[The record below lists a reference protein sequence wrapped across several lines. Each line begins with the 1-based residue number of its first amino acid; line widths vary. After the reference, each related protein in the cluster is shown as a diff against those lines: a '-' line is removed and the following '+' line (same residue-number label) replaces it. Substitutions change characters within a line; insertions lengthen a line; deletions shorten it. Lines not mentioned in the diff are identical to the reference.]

1 MEWFVWRNYANQ
13 DHVDI
18 RDVHV
23 DIVNLRELVSWD
35 EASSLTIVN
44 VQFHER
50 RDDHTYDVSVL
61 SYLNGED
68 IDTIFDNMGQNI
80 TSLEMSHLHLDDDAR
95 MRLYVHLSQNE
106 TITRLT
112 LRHHVQD
119 PSSHH
124 FKDPSSLVEA
134 LLESQTIEYLNVS
147 ENGWVLQA
155 MRSFERLIAETS
167 SIQELVLFQSSEI
180 FPYDKW
186 EQIDPFLSALARIGC
201 PVERIHVPAHMSQI
215 AGYAM
220 DILKIERTPCTD
232 GAYKQY
238 VRHLLVMMLRE
249 MNCDVMRI
257 IRAMVKRRNPIEV
270 ITD

>member
-1 MEWFVWRNYANQ
+1 MEWFVREKYVDQ

-18 RDVHV
+18 QDVHV
-23 DIVNLRELVSWD
+23 DIENLSELVRWD
-35 EASSLTIVN
+35 EASSLAIVN
-44 VQFHER
+44 VHFHQR
-50 RDDHTYDVSVL
+50 RDDHTYNVSDL
-61 SYLNGED
+61 LCLNDGD
-68 IDTIFDNMGQNI
+68 IDIIFDTMGQHI

-95 MRLYVHLSQNE
+95 TRLYDYLSQNK

-119 PSSHH
+119 PSS
-124 FKDPSSLVEA
+124 LVDA
-134 LLESQTIEYLNVS
+134 LLQSQSIQYLDVS
-147 ENGWVLQA
+147 ENGWDLQS
-155 MRSFERLIAETS
+155 MRSFERLIAETT
-167 SIQELVLFQSSEI
+167 SIQELVLFQPSEV
-180 FPYDKW
+180 FPYDEW

-201 PVERIHVPAHMSQI
+201 PVERIHVPAVMSQI

-238 VRHLLVMMLRE
+238 VRHLLVMMLRKT
-249 MNCDVMRI
+249 NCDVMRI
-257 IRAMVKRRNPIEV
+257 IRAMVKRRNPIEI

>member
-1 MEWFVWRNYANQ
+1 MEWFDGVKYVNQ

-23 DIVNLRELVSWD
+23 DIVNLGELVRWD

-50 RDDHTYDVSVL
+50 RDDHTYNVSDL
-61 SYLNGED
+61 LCLNGED

-119 PSSHH
+119 PSS
-124 FKDPSSLVEA
+124 LVEA

-147 ENGWVLQA
+147 ENAWVLQA
-155 MRSFERLIAETS
+155 MRSFERLIAETT

-180 FPYDKW
+180 FPYDTW
-186 EQIDPFLSALARIGC
+186 DQIDPFLSALARIEC
-201 PVERIHVPAHMSQI
+201 PVQRIHVPAHMSPI

-238 VRHLLVMMLRE
+238 VRHLLVIMLRE

-257 IRAMVKRRNPIEV
+257 IRAMVKRRNPIEI